1 MTMSQVQTII
11 NWQILFSRYKKFV
24 KLKLLYPYEPLTPMF
39 DVDLIWHT
47 HQLCTQEYSDDTANF
62 LGKVQHIYK
71 YMANIGSV
79 IFRDVKF

>member
-1 MTMSQVQTII
+1 MVLQKITDNEPGPDNNKLANS
-11 NWQILFSRYKKFV
+11 FSRYKKFV

-62 LGKVQHIYK
+62 LGKVHLE
-71 YMANIGSV
+71 SCLST
-79 IFRDVKF
+79 